1 MASRTRMH
9 GGWRAGRTVALAGL
23 VVAAMAGSGPAA
35 AGTDV
40 KTAASVSKT
49 RDVAAVTGRSVEI
62 HVRGAHEP
70 ASRIIVVNLSGLAV
84 TLHGWSAGERT
95 LPSGTSAEF
104 SCDGMAAG
112 GIVEID
118 DGLYRH
124 PRFVGTACGDVV
136 TLRGQP

>member
-1 MASRTRMH
+1 MTARTRRQ
-9 GGWRAGRTVALAGL
+9 GWWRARRTVALAGV
-23 VVAAMAGSGPAA
+23 VVAAMAGSGSAA

-40 KTAASVSKT
+40 KRAASVSKS

-62 HVRGAHEP
+62 HVRGADGS

-84 TLHGWSAGERT
+84 TLRGWSPDDRT
-95 LPSGTSAEF
+95 LPSGTSSEF
-104 SCDGMAAG
+104 TCNDMTPG

-124 PRFVGTACGDVV
+124 PHFVGTTCGDVV
-136 TLRGQP
+136 TLR